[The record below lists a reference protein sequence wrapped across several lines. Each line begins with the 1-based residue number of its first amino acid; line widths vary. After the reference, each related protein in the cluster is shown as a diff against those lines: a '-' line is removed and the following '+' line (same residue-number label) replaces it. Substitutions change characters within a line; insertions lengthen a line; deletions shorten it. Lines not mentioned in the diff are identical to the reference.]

1 MSTDIICTYPESY
14 LHVTQALLDDQK
26 RFYRNST
33 YNEIIKSLESEL
45 YANKGE
51 DMFYEYAIKAVIN
64 FIKEKAAQAPSK

>member
-1 MSTDIICTYPESY
+1 MSTDIICNYPESY

-64 FIKEKAAQAPSK
+64 FIKEKEAQAPSK